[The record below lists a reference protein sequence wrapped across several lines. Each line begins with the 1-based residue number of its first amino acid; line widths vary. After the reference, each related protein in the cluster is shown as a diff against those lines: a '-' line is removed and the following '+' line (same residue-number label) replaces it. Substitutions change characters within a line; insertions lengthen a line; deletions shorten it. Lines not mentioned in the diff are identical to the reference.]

1 MPHFQQIGK
10 RAVTDTVGII
20 EPNFETAGTISKI
33 IANLGR
39 LKAYRHIH
47 RSTKTWEQC
56 PFELAATAHIF
67 QSRGNVFTP
76 EFKVD
81 QCVEQI

>member
-10 RAVTDTVGII
+10 RAVTDAVGII
-20 EPNFETAGTISKI
+20 EPNFKAVGTISKI

-39 LKAYRHIH
+39 LKAYRQIH

-56 PFELAATAHIF
+56 PLELVATVPIF